1 MPRWTRFRRLFGLEP
16 AADVDAE
23 LAFHVEMRVRELVE
37 QGETP
42 ERARQLALQR
52 FGDYAGARRECVA
65 INERRKR
72 HMQRTEFITELRQDI
87 GYAVRMLRRTPA
99 FTAAALLTLALGI
112 GANSAIFSVVHGV
125 LLESLPYR
133 DAHRLHHLQMLYPD
147 GTKYT
152 GFSAPDFMS
161 VRQET
166 QAFERLEAFATGT
179 QTLTGLGEP
188 VELAGAAVTTGL
200 FEFLGLHLRIGRT
213 FLPEESQ
220 PGRTNVTV
228 LSHGLWQRMFG
239 ADPNVLGRS
248 ITVSGRPLAVVG
260 VLAPEAQ
267 LPYEAEIFAPLEFDA
282 RFDATTGRGRRSE
295 FLATIGLARGGVA
308 AADLDADLKR
318 IGARL
323 QNEFPDM
330 NGGLTF
336 TSTPLRDLM
345 VGEVE
350 RPLLMLLGAVG
361 FVLVVACVNVAN
373 LLLARGSARHGELAV
388 RAALGAGRARLVR
401 QLITEAVVL
410 GLAGGALGL
419 ALAYWGTEALI
430 AAKPADLP
438 RLDQIG
444 LDGSVV
450 LFTLGAA
457 VLTGLVFGM
466 VPAVQATH
474 EHLLRGLQESGRSA
488 GGGRRTHR
496 MRSALVVAE
505 MALAVILLTGS
516 GLLIRSFVE
525 LTRVNPGFQAEGA
538 MAVRVSFRG
547 TNYQTGDSVRKRIA
561 EIEERLRAL
570 PGVTAVAAGS
580 VLPLGG
586 LGALNDF
593 AVEGAPPPPPDVN
606 QEIAVASAT
615 PDYFTAI
622 GAPLRRG
629 RLFTALDHAKA
640 PPVAIL
646 NEAAVR
652 RWFPDQDPI
661 GRRVLS
667 GGGPREVIGIVGNV
681 LQRNPGQPAAP
692 QMFLPFEQRTS
703 ATARFIVRAAGA
715 PATRGLR
722 GGVEGNALALAPAVR
737 EQIRALD
744 PNLPIADVMPLNEM
758 VSRSIA
764 RPRFYTS
771 LLTLFAAVALAL
783 SATGI
788 FGVMSYTVA
797 QQSKEIGIRMAL
809 GARTA
814 DVLRGVVG
822 RAVTLAAIGVAAG
835 IVAALALGRVIRNQ
849 LFGVD
854 VFDPIT
860 LASVVAV
867 LMGTAVIA
875 SLWPARRA
883 ATVDPIAAFRQN

>member
-1 MPRWTRFRRLFGLEP
+1 MPRWTRFRRLLGLEP

-23 LAFHVEMRVRELVE
+23 LAFHVEMRVRELIE
-37 QGETP
+37 QGEAP

-52 FGDYAGARRECVA
+52 FGDYEGARQECVT
-65 INERRKR
+65 INERRRR
-72 HMQRTEFITELRQDI
+72 HMQRTEFMTELRQDI
-87 GYAVRMLRRTPA
+87 AYAFRMLRRTPA
-99 FTAAALLTLALGI
+99 FTAAALVTLALGI
-112 GANSAIFSVVHGV
+112 GATSAIFSVVHGV

-133 DAHRLHHLQMLYPD
+133 DAGRLHHLQMLYPD

-161 VRQET
+161 VRQDT
-166 QAFERLEAFATGT
+166 QVFEQLEGFSTGT
-179 QTLTGLGEP
+179 QTITGLGDPMEVP
-188 VELAGAAVTTGL
+188 GAMVTTGL
-200 FEFLGLHLRIGRT
+200 LEFLGLEMRLGRT
-213 FLPEESQ
+213 FLSDESR

-228 LSHGLWQRMFG
+228 LSHGLWQRVFG
-239 ADPNVLGRS
+239 ADRNVLGRS
-248 ITVSGRPLAVVG
+248 ITVSGRPLTVVG
-260 VLAPEAQ
+260 VLAPEAA
-267 LPYEAEIFAPLEFDA
+267 LPYEAELFAPLEFDA

-295 FLATIGLARGGVA
+295 FLATIGRARAGVGA
-308 AADLDADLKR
+308 VDLDADLKR

-323 QNEFPDM
+323 QNEFPDQ

-345 VGEVE
+345 VGDVE
-350 RPLLMLLGAVG
+350 KPLLMLLGAVG
-361 FVLVVACVNVAN
+361 FVLIVACANVAN

-401 QLITEAVVL
+401 QLITEAAVL
-410 GLAGGALGL
+410 GIAGGAMGL

-444 LDGSVV
+444 LDGTVV

-457 VLTGLVFGM
+457 LLTGLIFGI
-466 VPAVQATH
+466 VPALQATND
-474 EHLLRGLQESGRSA
+474 HLLRGLQESGRSA
-488 GGGRRTHR
+488 GGGRRAHR
-496 MRSALVVAE
+496 MRSGLVVAE

-525 LTRVNPGFQAEGA
+525 LTRVNPGFQPEGA

-547 TNYQTGDSVRKRIA
+547 TLYQTGDAVRKRIG
-561 EIEERLRAL
+561 EIEDRLRAL

-640 PPVAIL
+640 PPVAIV

-652 RWFPDQDPI
+652 RWFPNQDPI

-667 GGGPREVIGIVGNV
+667 GGGGPREVIGVVGDV

-703 ATARFIVRAAGA
+703 TTARFIVRAQGH
-715 PATRGLR
+715 
-722 GGVEGNALALAPAVR
+722 ALALAPDVR
-737 EQIRALD
+737 EQIRSLD
-744 PNLPIADVMPLNEM
+744 PNLPIADVMPLNEI

-809 GARTA
+809 GARTG

-822 RAVTLAAIGVAAG
+822 RALTLAGIGVAVG
-835 IVAALALGRVIRNQ
+835 IVTALALGRLIRTQ

-860 LASVVAV
+860 LATVVAV
-867 LMGTAVIA
+867 LIGTAAIA

-883 ATVDPIAAFRQN
+883 AAVDPVSAFRQ

>member
-1 MPRWTRFRRLFGLEP
+1 MPRWTRFRRSFGLEP

-23 LAFHVEMRVRELVE
+23 LAFHVEMRARELVE

-52 FGDYAGARRECVA
+52 FGNYAGARQECVA

-87 GYAVRMLRRTPA
+87 GYAFRMLRRTPA

-133 DAHRLHHLQMLYPD
+133 DANRLHHLQMLYPD

-166 QAFERLEAFATGT
+166 RAFERLEAFATGT
-179 QTLTGLGEP
+179 QTITGLGDPLEVP
-188 VELAGAAVTTGL
+188 GAAVTTGL
-200 FEFLGLHLRIGRT
+200 FEFLGLEMRIGRT
-213 FLPEESQ
+213 FLREESQ

-228 LSHGLWQRMFG
+228 LGHGLWQRLFG

-248 ITVSGRPLAVVG
+248 ITVSGRPLTVVG
-260 VLAPEAQ
+260 VLAPEAK

-282 RFDATTGRGRRSE
+282 RFDATTGRARRSE

-401 QLITEAVVL
+401 QLVTEAVVL
-410 GLAGGALGL
+410 GVAGGALGL

-444 LDGSVV
+444 LDGTVV

-457 VLTGLVFGM
+457 LLTGLIFGM
-466 VPAVQATH
+466 VPAVQATN

-488 GGGRRTHR
+488 GGGRRANR

-547 TNYQTGDSVRKRIA
+547 TNYQSGDPVRKRIA

-570 PGVTAVAAGS
+570 PGVASVAAGS

-615 PDYFTAI
+615 PDYFKAI

-667 GGGPREVIGIVGNV
+667 GGGGPREVIGIVGDV

-722 GGVEGNALALAPAVR
+722 GVEGNALALAPAVR

-822 RAVTLAAIGVAAG
+822 RALTLAGIGVAAG
-835 IVAALALGRVIRNQ
+835 VVAALALGRVIRTQ

-860 LASVVAV
+860 LVSVIAV
-867 LMGTAVIA
+867 LISTAAIA

-883 ATVDPIAAFRQN
+883 AAVDPVNTFRQ